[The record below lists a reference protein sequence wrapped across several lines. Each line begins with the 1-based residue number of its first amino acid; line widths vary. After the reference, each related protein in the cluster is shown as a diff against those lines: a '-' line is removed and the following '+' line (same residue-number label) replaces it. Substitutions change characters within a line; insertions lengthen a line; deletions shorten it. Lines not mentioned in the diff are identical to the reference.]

1 MSLYLQAIYKNIKIN
16 YMKKY
21 LLLSLLSFATFVS
34 AFGDTKEVK
43 LSTNNASL
51 QSANKAPR
59 IPMRIPE
66 ASIEDH
72 TLFFDLSCIGCS
84 IQLLQDDVM
93 VYSDVV
99 DENGEVQLPANLSGV
114 YQLQLQFG
122 SITFV
127 GEIEL

>member
-1 MSLYLQAIYKNIKIN
+1 
-16 YMKKY
+16 MKKY
-21 LLLSLLSFATFVS
+21 FLLTLLLFATCLSANADSKAIILKSENIGSLLQD
-34 AFGDTKEVK
+34 G
-43 LSTNNASL
+43 
-51 QSANKAPR
+51 NKPTR
-59 IPMRIPE
+59 IPIFIPS

-84 IQLLQDDVM
+84 IQLLQDDVIA
-93 VYSDVV
+93 YSDVV
-99 DENGEVQLPANLSGV
+99 DENGEVQLPSNLSGV

>member
-1 MSLYLQAIYKNIKIN
+1 
-16 YMKKY
+16 MKKY

-34 AFGDTKEVK
+34 VVAEKKDVIINPTVQSE
-43 LSTNNASL
+43 NNY
-51 QSANKAPR
+51 NDKYPR
-59 IPMRIPE
+59 SPIYQPCIF
-66 ASIEDH
+66 IEDF
-72 TLFFDLSCIGCS
+72 TLFFDLSCIDCS
-84 IQLLQDDVM
+84 IQLLQDDVI

-99 DENGEVQLPANLSGV
+99 DENGEVQLPSNLSGV